1 MTNDEYARLQEM
13 WIKTTGVKA
22 GSWVKVMR
30 AAENH
35 ESGWNNIWIPKMDA
49 VVGTSVRVINAI
61 GTEGF
66 VVATGNP
73 SFPFCKVPFYVLE
86 PAKEPKPEKYQFTPF
101 ELVLV
106 RDCDAD
112 DWHISLFEKCIDD
125 ENGLDFRCINGFF
138 GAQCI
143 PYAGHEHLLGT
154 KDEPEDWAKYYDKE

>member
-1 MTNDEYARLQEM
+1 MTGEEYMRLQEM

-30 AAENH
+30 EVKDY
-35 ESGWNNIWIPKMDA
+35 ESGWNA
-49 VVGTSVRVINAI
+49 VWANEMRQAVGSVYRVCGFRGPFGVRLEDVE
-61 GTEGF
+61 GTMCF
-66 VVATGNP
+66 N
-73 SFPFCKVPFYVLE
+73 FPFFVLE
-86 PAKEPKPEKYQFTPF
+86 PAEEPKPEKYQFTPF

-125 ENGLDFRCINGFF
+125 ENGLDFGCINGFF